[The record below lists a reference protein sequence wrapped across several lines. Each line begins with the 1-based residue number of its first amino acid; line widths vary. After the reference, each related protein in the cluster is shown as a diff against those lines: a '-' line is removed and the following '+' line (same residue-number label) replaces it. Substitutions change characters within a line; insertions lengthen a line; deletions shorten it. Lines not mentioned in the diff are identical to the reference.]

1 MTGQANENPG
11 DRPAMTPQETEQM
24 WKEISERIRVD
35 LDTSANS
42 YGENTGDFVSA
53 IGEVNRE
60 KIDYAAFLRRFAV
73 LGENMQ
79 INDDEFDYIFYTYG
93 MKLYKRMP
101 LIEPLEYK
109 EVKLCLLYTSQS
121 GGRQGRSALN

>member
-42 YGENTGDFVSA
+42 YGENT
-53 IGEVNRE
+53 
-60 KIDYAAFLRRFAV
+60 
-73 LGENMQ
+73 
-79 INDDEFDYIFYTYG
+79 
-93 MKLYKRMP
+93 
-101 LIEPLEYK
+101 
-109 EVKLCLLYTSQS
+109 
-121 GGRQGRSALN
+121 